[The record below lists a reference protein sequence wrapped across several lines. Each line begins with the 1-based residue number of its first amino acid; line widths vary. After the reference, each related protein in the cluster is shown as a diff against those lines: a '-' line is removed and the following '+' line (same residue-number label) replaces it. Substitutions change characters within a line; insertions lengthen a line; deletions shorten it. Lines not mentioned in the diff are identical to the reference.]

1 VLSLLSSFSYQFYG
15 EKEDSSGAWMWP
27 VVPAFQLF
35 TTKPA
40 VRRFA
45 CAASCKA
52 GLPHAELRPPT
63 DSWCGPC
70 GKCGPTIV
78 SDNLPSYH
86 ANVTHVIS
94 MEQHDNNSGQIIIV
108 GANTKITNKGKTK

>member
-1 VLSLLSSFSYQFYG
+1 MSTSAVKKKILL
-15 EKEDSSGAWMWP
+15 AHCTWIWP

-35 TTKPA
+35 HNKASQPSDVSHA
-40 VRRFA
+40 PQ
-45 CAASCKA
+45 AARL
-52 GLPHAELRPPT
+52 GLPHAELEYEYAPPT
-63 DSWCGPC
+63 DLWCGPC

-94 MEQHDNNSGQIIIV
+94 TEQHDSNNSGRIIII
-108 GANTKITNKGKTK
+108 AKH